1 MAEAEQCLGFRRY
14 DGYNNYD
21 GYGYDGYFSGRDYS
35 RDYYN
40 RDYYNR
46 DRDYSYW
53 RLVPHHGNGNIT
65 FMLCGCKHDHETG

>member
-1 MAEAEQCLGFRRY
+1 MEGKTIATFCDRPVMAEAEQCLGFRRY

-40 RDYYNR
+40 RD
-46 DRDYSYW
+46 RDYSYW
-53 RLVPHHGNGNIT
+53 RLQT
-65 FMLCGCKHDHETG
+65 